1 MTHFFLHTLVGQ
13 VLLVVLETLAVLVPL
28 LLGVAYL
35 TLAERKVMAAMQLR
49 KGPNV
54 NGPFGVL
61 QAFADA
67 IKMLTKETVIPAGA
81 NRMLFLFAPFLTF
94 SLAMV
99 AWAVIPT
106 GNGLAIADI
115 NVGVLYLLAI
125 SSLGVY
131 GCLLYTSP
139 SPRD

>member
-1 MTHFFLHTLVGQ
+1 MAYFFFHTLIGQ
-13 VLLVVLETLAVLVPL
+13 LLLIVLESLAVLAPL

-67 IKMLTKETVIPAGA
+67 IKMLTKETVIPSGA
-81 NRMLFLFAPFLTF
+81 NRVLFLFAPFLTF
-94 SLAMV
+94 SLAMI
-99 AWAVIPT
+99 AWASSRRVT
-106 GNGLAIADI
+106 GWRSP
-115 NVGVLYLLAI
+115 I
-125 SSLGVY
+125 SMSAS
-131 GCLLYTSP
+131 CICWRFRPWAFTAC
-139 SPRD
+139 